1 MARRPRLFGPGLL
14 YHVIARGNQ
23 RQQTFFDEADYGA
36 YLRHLALYR
45 ERHGVS
51 LHAYCLMPNH
61 VHLLVRTGDTPLA
74 KFMQG
79 VQQSYTLRF
88 NRIYKKVG
96 HLFQGRYQAIV
107 CDSDLYLLTLVRY
120 IHLNPVR
127 ATLTATPEEYPYSGH
142 RTYLAGRSTALI
154 DPTPVLDLVGG
165 PVAYA
170 RFVSD
175 GQNEGHRADLYPA
188 VRPPVLGNP
197 AFPVDLAKRVGPSVT
212 GTPRE
217 PIAEAAARLLARLG
231 LDLSTARGPDRGWRL
246 ASARAA
252 VALVLTRRLA
262 YRPTEVAG
270 VLGRDPVTLGK
281 AVTRLAARAQHD
293 PAVARQVRE
302 LEDCPESKV

>member
-23 RQQTFFDEADYGA
+23 RQQTFFDDADYGA
-36 YLRHLALYR
+36 YLRRLALYR
-45 ERHGVS
+45 ERHGVN

-88 NRIYKKVG
+88 NRVYEKVG
-96 HLFQGRYQAIV
+96 HLFQGRYHAIV
-107 CDSDLYLLTLVRY
+107 CDSDRYLLTLVRY

-127 ATLTATPEEYPYSGH
+127 AALTATPEEYPYSGH
-142 RTYLAGRSTALI
+142 RTYLAGRGTALI

-165 PVAYA
+165 TVAYA

-175 GQNEGHRADLYPA
+175 GQGEGHRADLYPA

-197 AFPVDLAKRVGPSVT
+197 VLPADLADRVGPSVAE
-212 GTPRE
+212 TPRE
-217 PIAEAAARLLARLG
+217 PIAEAAARLLGRLG
-231 LDLSTARGPDRGWRL
+231 LDLGTARGPDRGWRL
-246 ASARAA
+246 AGARAA
-252 VALVLTRRLA
+252 LALVLTRRLA
-262 YRPTEVAG
+262 YRPGEVAG
-270 VLGRDPVTLGK
+270 LLGRDPVTLGK
-281 AVTRLAARAQHD
+281 AVTRLAARARQD
-293 PAVARQVRE
+293 PVVARQLRE
-302 LEDCPESKV
+302 LEDCPESEV